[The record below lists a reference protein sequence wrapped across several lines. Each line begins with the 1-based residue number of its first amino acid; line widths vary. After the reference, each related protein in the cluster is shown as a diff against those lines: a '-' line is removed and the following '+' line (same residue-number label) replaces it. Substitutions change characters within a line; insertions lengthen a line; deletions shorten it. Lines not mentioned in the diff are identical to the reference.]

1 MGIRKAWGSDIKETA
16 NYDPVQQEIRA
27 AGKLSDSLVALVA
40 GRQVTVRDYRDPV
53 IMAYWSMVFDYV
65 NGTHCLL
72 ANGFYSSAAAL
83 MRPMVDA
90 VVYAGRARV
99 GTDQDVDRIMAG
111 KYKISYEKD
120 GQDIDKALGSGKLF
134 ETMLKQNR
142 DVLHSMTH
150 SRKAQL
156 TRHASQGEIGQ
167 NFTAKE
173 IIGIASFSAGLAFLI
188 TIVVGSHLHL
198 RDIGESA
205 NRLYSEYGKLK
216 P

>member
-1 MGIRKAWGSDIKETA
+1 MDE
-16 NYDPVQQEIRA
+16 VQRQIRA
-27 AGKLSDSLVALVA
+27 AARLSNSLADLVA
-40 GRQVTVRDYRDPV
+40 GRKVKVRGYRDPV
-53 IMAYWSMVFDYV
+53 VMAYWSMVFDYV

-99 GTDQDVDRIMAG
+99 GSDQDVDRIMEG

-120 GQDIDKALGSGKLF
+120 GQEIDKALGSGDLF

-156 TRHASQGEIGQ
+156 TRHASEGEIGQ
-167 NFTAKE
+167 NFAAKE
-173 IIGIASFSAGLAFLI
+173 IIGIASFSASLAFLI
-188 TIVVGSHLHL
+188 TIVVGSHLGL
-198 RDIGESA
+198 REIGESA
-205 NRLYSEYGKLK
+205 NRLYAEYGKPK